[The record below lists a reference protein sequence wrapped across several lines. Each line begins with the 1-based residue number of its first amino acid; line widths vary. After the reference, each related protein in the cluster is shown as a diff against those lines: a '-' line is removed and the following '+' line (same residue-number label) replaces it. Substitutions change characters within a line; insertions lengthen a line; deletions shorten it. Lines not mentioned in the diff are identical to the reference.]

1 MTEDSNSK
9 ILEEI
14 LERIELPQNAYE
26 TARRRYE
33 DLGEWLGRE
42 GSSLEFNDV
51 HVFAQGSFRLGTAI
65 KPFHEHEEYDLD
77 LACKIRE
84 GFSKYTHSQFDLKE
98 AVRKELELYRT
109 ARKIEKE
116 LDEKHRCWTIEY
128 KDQLSFHMD
137 VVPALPLD
145 EEHRSVINESIMKL
159 KMMDEQISNSVSE
172 EALSIT
178 DDRNKNYEKVDA
190 EDWNISN
197 PEGYAKWFESR
208 MIDNEP
214 KIVLEHAQVDKVPTF
229 LQKTTLQ
236 KVIQLL
242 KRHRDSM
249 YQNQQIN
256 ECKPISVIIT
266 TLATHAYNGEAN
278 LVKAL
283 SHVLNNMGKYVKQT
297 EPRIQNPVNP
307 KEDFADKWSMKKYNH
322 LQLEENFWTW
332 LEQAK
337 MDFKSISNTG
347 DSSSLSTI
355 INESF
360 TLNMSKESLKEK
372 LGIPP
377 IPVIVEAK
385 NYDIDKSNIA
395 KPWKNI

>member
-1 MTEDSNSK
+1 MTEDSNLK

-14 LERIELPQNAYE
+14 LEKIELPQNAYE
-26 TARRRYE
+26 TARKRYE
-33 DLGEWLGRE
+33 DLGKWLGRE

-65 KPFHEHEEYDLD
+65 RPFHEHEDYDLD
-77 LACKIRE
+77 LACKVRE
-84 GFSKYTHSQFDLKE
+84 GFSKDTHSQFDLKE
-98 AVRKELELYRT
+98 AIKEELQLYIN

-116 LDEKHRCWTIEY
+116 LEEKHRCWTIEY

-145 EEHRSVINESIMKL
+145 EKHRTMINESIIQLDMIN
-159 KMMDEQISNSVSE
+159 EFISNKVSA

-178 DDRNKNYEKVDA
+178 DDRNKKYKEIDA
-190 EDWNISN
+190 KDWNISN
-197 PEGYAKWFESR
+197 PEGYAKWFELK
-208 MIDNEP
+208 MIDNAP
-214 KIVLEHAQVDKVPTF
+214 KLTLEHAQVDEVPIF

-236 KVIQLL
+236 KIIQLL

-249 YQNQQIN
+249 YQDKEIN

-278 LVKAL
+278 LLKAL
-283 SHVLNNMGKYVKQT
+283 SHVLNNMKKYVKQT

-307 KEDFADKWSMKKYNH
+307 NEDFADKWSKKEYSH
-322 LQLEENFWTW
+322 LKLEENFWTW

-337 MDFKSISNTG
+337 MDFESISNSG

-360 TLNMSKESLKEK
+360 ALNMSKENLKEK
-372 LGIPP
+372 LGLPLS
-377 IPVIVEAK
+377 PVIVKAK
-385 NYDIDKSNIA
+385 NYDIDESNIA
-395 KPWKNI
+395 KPWKKM